1 MASGNVRILLVRICL
16 VLVMGECAALVLVAT
31 VAINKDVATERLLI
45 LCYALL
51 IYGFVR
57 IFCFRMTYLVLS
69 SWASLLGV

>member
-1 MASGNVRILLVRICL
+1 
-16 VLVMGECAALVLVAT
+16 MGECAALVLVAT